1 MEAFRIWIFTELVI
15 VEVLHSFTL
24 SLHICCYTVRPKKIN
39 NRYQYLYIDLFSSL
53 NLYNVTMCSNLWQAY
68 IITALICQQMW
79 PRWPTRPLMMGHAVH
94 SKEKRKVMFYNPT
107 VHHTFQGDC
116 TTRVMTIIGSQHCT
130 LAFLKFQTHP
140 LHVYAHILPAVK
152 SYYASLQILHLCII
166 GNTEQR

>member
-39 NRYQYLYIDLFSSL
+39 NRYQYLYIELFASL
-53 NLYNVTMCSNLWQAY
+53 KLYNVTMCSNLWQAY

-107 VHHTFQGDC
+107 YVIPSKGTAQPELWPSSAHSTALSHSWNSKRIHCMSMLTFCLQSSHIMHHY
-116 TTRVMTIIGSQHCT
+116 R
-130 LAFLKFQTHP
+130 
-140 LHVYAHILPAVK
+140 Y
-152 SYYASLQILHLCII
+152 CICV
-166 GNTEQR
+166 